1 MNSEG
6 TTIFMTTHQIE
17 EANQLC
23 ERVAIISHGKIA
35 AIDTPEK
42 LKANF
47 RRVQSVEVA
56 FDNPLPEKI
65 QGLTSLPG
73 VTVQVKVGDKIR
85 LYTEDPSMLL
95 PQIVHYAEVNEMRIV
110 SLNTLGPSLEDVF
123 LEITGKQVGIV
134 TNESLE
140 KKPTRRGMKG
150 GRQ

>member
-1 MNSEG
+1 
-6 TTIFMTTHQIE
+6 
-17 EANQLC
+17 
-23 ERVAIISHGKIA
+23 
-35 AIDTPEK
+35 
-42 LKANF
+42 
-47 RRVQSVEVA
+47 
-56 FDNPLPEKI
+56 
-65 QGLTSLPG
+65 
-73 VTVQVKVGDKIR
+73 
-85 LYTEDPSMLL
+85 MLL